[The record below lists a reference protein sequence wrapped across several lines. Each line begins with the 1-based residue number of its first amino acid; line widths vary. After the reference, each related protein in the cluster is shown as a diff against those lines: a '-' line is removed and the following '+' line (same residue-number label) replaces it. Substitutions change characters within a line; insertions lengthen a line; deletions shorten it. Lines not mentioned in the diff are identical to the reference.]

1 MASKSRLGKGL
12 QALLPD
18 DDESPAGAASGK
30 GAEVRLP
37 LDALKTGPGQP
48 RKNFDQAALE
58 ELAASIKEHGIIQ
71 PVIVEDAG
79 DGTYTI
85 VAGERRTRA
94 ARLAGFREVPALIR
108 SYSDEKRLEVA
119 LIENVQRADLNPV
132 EEAAA
137 YKKLM
142 ELTGLSQEETAARVG
157 KNRATVANALRLLK
171 LPGRIQEALER
182 GEISAG
188 HGRALLSVEK
198 AAAQEELF
206 REIAARGLS
215 VREAE
220 ARAVS
225 LSNGKAAAGTKA
237 KGGARQDPELASME
251 QRFIDRLG
259 TKVSIHGDLKKG
271 TIQIEY
277 YSMDDLDRLLGL
289 LG

>member
-1 MASKSRLGKGL
+1 LGKGL
-12 QALLPD
+12 RALLPD
-18 DDESPAGAASGK
+18 DDEPPAGAAAGR
-30 GAEVRLP
+30 GEEVRLP
-37 LDALKTGPGQP
+37 LDALKASPGQP
-48 RKNFDQAALE
+48 RKNFNQAALE
-58 ELAASIKEHGIIQ
+58 ELAASIKEHGVIQ
-71 PVIVEDAG
+71 PIIVEDAG
-79 DGTYTI
+79 DGTYII

-119 LIENVQRADLNPV
+119 LIENVQRTDLNPV

-142 ELTGLSQEETAARVG
+142 ALTGLSQDETAAKVG

-171 LPGRIQEALER
+171 LPRRIQEALER
-182 GEISAG
+182 EEISAG

-206 REIAARGLS
+206 REITAKGLS

-220 ARAVS
+220 ARAAS
-225 LSNGKAAAGTKA
+225 LNDGKAVARTKA
-237 KGGARQDPELASME
+237 KGGARRDPELASME

-259 TKVSIHGDLKKG
+259 TRVSIHGDFKKG

-277 YSMDDLDRLLGL
+277 YSMDDLDRLLDL